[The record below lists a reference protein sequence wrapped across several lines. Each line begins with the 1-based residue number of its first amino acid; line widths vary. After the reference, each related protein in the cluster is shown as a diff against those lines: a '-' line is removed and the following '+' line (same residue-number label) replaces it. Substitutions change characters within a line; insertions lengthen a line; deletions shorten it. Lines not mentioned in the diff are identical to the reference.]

1 MTALRQRMIEDL
13 TVRNFA
19 RRTVDCYVRRVAR
32 FAQYFGQSPDRLGPE
47 DIRRYL
53 VFLQQEKHV
62 SWTVFNQTVCALRFF
77 CQVTAGKPWLVDKI
91 PFPRGEK
98 RLPVVLSRQEVAR
111 LLAAIP
117 NQKHGTILATAYATG
132 LRVSELTALRLEA
145 IDSERMVLR
154 VEQGKGRRDRELPL
168 AETLLNRLRDYW
180 RAYRPRPWLFPGH
193 RPEQPIHPTA
203 VQRVCITARRRM
215 KMTKRATVHT
225 LRHCYA
231 SHLLEAG
238 VDLRTIQLLLG
249 HRSLNTTAMY
259 LHVCPRGPHPR
270 VSGDPFDLLARLP
283 RA

>member
-19 RRTVDCYVRRVAR
+19 RRTVDCYVGRVAR

-53 VFLQQEKHV
+53 VFLQQEKQV
-62 SWTVFNQTVCALRFF
+62 SWTLFNQTVCALRFF
-77 CQVTAGKPWLVDKI
+77 YQVTAGKPWLVEKI

-98 RLPVVLSRQEVAR
+98 RLPVILSRQEVAR

-117 NQKHGTILATAYATG
+117 NQKHGTMLATAYATG

-168 AETLLNRLRDYW
+168 GETLLNLLRDYW
-180 RAYRPRPWLFPGH
+180 RVYRPRPWLFPGH
-193 RPEQPIHPTA
+193 RPEQPIHVTA
-203 VQRVCITARRRM
+203 VQRVCIAARRRT
-215 KMTKRATVHT
+215 KLTKRATVHT

-259 LHVCPRGPHPR
+259 LHVCPRGPRPR